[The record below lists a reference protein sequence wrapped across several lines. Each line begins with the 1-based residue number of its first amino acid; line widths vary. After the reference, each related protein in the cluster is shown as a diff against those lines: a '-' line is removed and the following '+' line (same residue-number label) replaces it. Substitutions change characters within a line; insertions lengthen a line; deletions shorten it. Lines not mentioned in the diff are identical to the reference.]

1 MTKKIRLVLSK
12 NVSIPSDQNM
22 TQVAKYVPKEEYFST
37 LHLYT
42 TNVYVKHVTIEKKFK
57 TNASRVSKKLLW
69 NEEKW

>member
-1 MTKKIRLVLSK
+1 
-12 NVSIPSDQNM
+12 M

-57 TNASRVSKKLLW
+57 TNASRVSKKLL
-69 NEEKW
+69 